1 MATTP
6 TRDTLYLVDG
16 SGFIFRAYYAIRASM
31 TAVDGTPTNAAFGFV
46 RLLLNLL
53 RDRDPGHVAVAFDP
67 SGGVFRNEIYPEYK
81 ANRKD
86 PPDDMRPQFALC
98 REAVAALGIP
108 VLLQAGYEADD
119 LIGTLARRWTATGRP
134 CLIVTADKDMMQLVD
149 PLTSIW
155 DGKEKAIDREGV
167 IERFGVPP
175 ESVVD
180 ILGLAGDSSDNIPG
194 VPGIGEKTAAK
205 LLQEYGTMD
214 ALLAA
219 AATIKGKKGESLV
232 QFADQA
238 RLSRQ
243 LATIAIDAPIS
254 ATDED
259 LARRPPDPDVLAAY
273 FRKLNFRTFLKE
285 FGLEKH
291 AVAQLDR
298 GNYSTVRTQEEL
310 DTTVRRI
317 KRDKRLSLDL
327 ETTSLSTID
336 ARIVGFALA
345 WDHGRAAYIPVA
357 HTGAD
362 AEPQLSFDAV
372 KKALGP
378 IIEDAA
384 FPKFG
389 QNVKY
394 EWQVL
399 HQHGI
404 HYRGYVCDSMLAAY
418 LIDPDRSD
426 YKLDDLSQDMLGH
439 KMIAFEEVTGTKGK
453 DADFAAVAVEQAT
466 QYAAEDADVALRLC
480 DLLMPKLTAGGL
492 DRINN
497 ELELPLAEV
506 IGRLELRGVRIDPD
520 LLRAQSKAF
529 EGRIAE
535 MEKEIH
541 ELAGYEFNVSSPKQ
555 LGEVLFDKLQLPVI
569 ERTKTGPSTNA
580 EVLEALAPLHPLPAK
595 VVDYRHLVKLKGTYL
610 DTLPLLINPR
620 TGRVHS
626 SFRQAVAATGRISS
640 IDPNLQNIPVR
651 TPEGREIRRAFITDP
666 GWLLVSA
673 DYSQVELRILAH
685 FSQDPTMVQA
695 FRDGVDIH
703 SRTAAEVFGVP
714 LEQVTGELRRRAKAV
729 NYGLAYG
736 LTGFGLSRQLG
747 IPRAEAEAVHARYF
761 ERFSSVKAYQEHLI
775 EEARRTKQ
783 SSTLFGRTRP
793 LPHIDTKKFND
804 RRAAE
809 RLAIN
814 TPIQGTAADILK
826 YAMLAVD
833 RRLRAEVPEAHM
845 LLTVHDE
852 LVVEC
857 PAERAPEV
865 AALMKA
871 EMEGAAQLRVPLV
884 VDVAWGATWADI
896 H

>member
-1 MATTP
+1 MARRDP
-6 TRDTLYLVDG
+6 MAEQSNDTLYLVDG

-31 TAVDGTPTNAAFGFV
+31 TAVDGTPTNAVYGFV

-67 SGGVFRNEIYPEYK
+67 SGGVFRNELYPDYK
-81 ANRKD
+81 ANRKE
-86 PPDDMRPQFALC
+86 PPEDMRPQFALC

-108 VLLQAGYEADD
+108 VLIEKGYEADD
-119 LIGTLARRWTATGRP
+119 MIGTLATRWTASGRP
-134 CLIVTADKDMMQLVD
+134 CIIVTADKDMMQLVND
-149 PLTSIW
+149 QISIW
-155 DGKEKAIDREGV
+155 DGKEKEIGRDGV

-175 ESVVD
+175 ERVIDV
-180 ILGLAGDSSDNIPG
+180 LGLAGDSSDNIPG

-205 LLQEYGTMD
+205 LLEEHGTMD

-219 AATIKGKKGESLV
+219 ADQVKGKRGENLRE
-232 QFADQA
+232 FADQA
-238 RLSRQ
+238 RLSRT
-243 LATIAIDAPIS
+243 LATIVTDAPVT

-259 LARRPPDPDVLAAY
+259 LKRSAPDPDTLAGY
-273 FRKLNFRTFLKE
+273 FRRLNFRTFLKE
-285 FGLEKH
+285 FGLESH
-291 AVAQLDR
+291 AVQQIDR
-298 GNYSTVRTQEEL
+298 GGYYAVRTSEEL
-310 DTTVRRI
+310 KTLVRRI

-327 ETTSLSTID
+327 ETTSLSTVD

-345 WDHGRAAYIPVA
+345 WDHGRAAYVPVG

-362 AEPQLSFDAV
+362 AEPQLSFDEV
-372 KKALGP
+372 KAALGP
-378 IIEDAA
+378 IIEDPA

-399 HQHGI
+399 WQHGI

-418 LIDPDRSD
+418 LIDPNRPD
-426 YKLDDLSQDMLGH
+426 YKLDELSQDFLGH

-480 DLLMPKLTAGGL
+480 DVFKPKLTEAGL
-492 DRINN
+492 DRIND

-506 IGRLELRGVRIDPD
+506 IGRMELRGVRIDPD
-520 LLRAQSKAF
+520 LLRAQSKTF
-529 EGRIAE
+529 EGRIAA
-535 MEKEIH
+535 MEAEIH
-541 ELAGYEFNVSSPKQ
+541 ALAEQEFNISSPKQ
-555 LGEVLFDKLQLPVI
+555 LGEILFEKLGLPVI
-569 ERTKTGPSTNA
+569 KSTKTGPSTDA
-580 EVLEALAPLHPLPAK
+580 EVLDALAPMHPLPAK
-595 VVDYRHLVKLKGTYL
+595 IVDYRHLVKLKGTYL
-610 DTLPLLINPR
+610 DTLPTLINPK

-651 TPEGREIRRAFITDP
+651 TTEGREIRRAFITEP
-666 GWLLVSA
+666 GFKLVSA
-673 DYSQVELRILAH
+673 DYSQVELRVLAH
-685 FSQDPTMVQA
+685 LAEDPTMIEA
-695 FRDGVDIH
+695 FRQGVDIH
-703 SRTAAEVFGVP
+703 ARTAAEVFGVA
-714 LEQVTGELRRRAKAV
+714 LADVTAELRRRAKAV

-747 IPRAEAEAVHARYF
+747 ISRGEADAIHARYF
-761 ERFSSVKAYQEHLI
+761 ERFSAVKAYQDRLI

-783 SSTLFGRTRP
+783 SSTLFGRIRP
-793 LPHIDTKKFND
+793 LPHIDTRKFND

-826 YAMLAVD
+826 YAMVALD
-833 RRLRAEVPEAHM
+833 RRLRAEEPEAHL
-845 LLTVHDE
+845 LLTVHEE

-857 PAERAPEV
+857 PAARAEAV
-865 AALMKA
+865 AGLLRT
-871 EMEGAAQLRVPLV
+871 EMEGGPPERTSRRGCG
-884 VDVAWGATWADI
+884 DW
-896 H
+896 

>member
-1 MATTP
+1 MAATP

-31 TAVDGTPTNAAFGFV
+31 TSVDGTPTNAAFGFV

-53 RDRDPGHVAVAFDP
+53 RDRDPGHIAVAFDP
-67 SGGVFRNEIYPEYK
+67 SGGVFRNEMYAEYK

-86 PPDDMRPQFALC
+86 PPEDMRPQFALC

-108 VLLQAGYEADD
+108 VLLQPGYEADD

-155 DGKEKAIDREGV
+155 DGKEKEIDREGV

-175 ESVVD
+175 ERVID

-194 VPGIGEKTAAK
+194 VPGIGEKTAMA
-205 LLQEYGTMD
+205 LLKDYETLD

-219 AATIKGKKGESLV
+219 APTIKGKKGENLV
-232 QFADQA
+232 AFAEQA
-238 RLSRQ
+238 RLSRR
-243 LATIAIDAPIS
+243 LATIALDAPIS

-259 LARRPPDPDVLAAY
+259 LARRPPDPDVLAAF
-273 FRKLNFRTFLKE
+273 FRRLNFRQFLKE

-291 AVAQLDR
+291 AVQQLDR
-298 GNYSTVRTQEEL
+298 GNYYTVRTQEEL
-310 DTTVRRI
+310 ETTVRRI

-336 ARIVGFALA
+336 AKIVGFALA
-345 WDHGRAAYIPVA
+345 WDHGRAAYIPVG
-357 HTGAD
+357 HTGSD
-362 AEPQLSFDAV
+362 SEPQLSFEAV
-372 KKALGP
+372 KAALGP
-378 IIEDAA
+378 LIEDPA

-394 EWQVL
+394 EWSVL
-399 HQHGI
+399 HQHGL
-404 HYRGYVCDSMLAAY
+404 HYRGYVCDSLLAAY
-418 LIDPDRSD
+418 LLDPDRAD
-426 YKLDDLSQDMLGH
+426 YKLDELSQDFLSH

-453 DADFAAVAVEQAT
+453 GADFAAVSVEQAT

-480 DLLMPKLTAGGL
+480 DLFTPKLKEAGLTRIL
-492 DRINN
+492 DD
-497 ELELPLAEV
+497 LELPLAEV

-520 LLRAQSKAF
+520 LLRAQSKEF

-541 ELAGYEFNVSSPKQ
+541 GLAGYEFNVSSPKQ

-580 EVLEALAPLHPLPAK
+580 EVLEALAPMHPLPAK

-651 TPEGREIRRAFITDP
+651 TREGREIRRAFITDP
-666 GWLLVSA
+666 GWKLVSA

-685 FSQDPTMVQA
+685 LAQDPTMLQA

-761 ERFSSVKAYQEHLI
+761 ERFSSVKAYQDHLI

-826 YAMLAVD
+826 YAMLAVE
-833 RRLRAEVPEAHM
+833 RRLRADAPEAHM

-857 PAERAPEV
+857 PADQAPRV
-865 AALMKA
+865 AELMRA
-871 EMEGAAQLRVPLV
+871 EMEGAARLDVPLV
-884 VDVAWGATWADI
+884 VDVAWGDNWADI